1 LKILNLMKA
10 GKISMVALLII
21 VCCYFTGYTQMDQ
34 DVVTGLVSSGQEIKA
49 ICVLYPTAGNNVS
62 GTITFTSTEKG
73 VKVVVDV
80 QGLTKGKH
88 GIHIHEYGDCSAP
101 DGSSAGGHFNPV
113 GMMHGG
119 PMDITRHMGDMGNL
133 EADGAG
139 KAHLEYFDQ
148 MISMKGENSIIGKS
162 VILHKNEDDL
172 KTQPAGNAG
181 PRVACGV
188 IGLAK

>member
-1 LKILNLMKA
+1 MKT
-10 GKISMVALLII
+10 GKIEIIALLTM
-21 VCCYFTGYTQMDQ
+21 VCCYFTGYSQMDQ
-34 DVVTGLVSSGQEIKA
+34 DVVTGLVSKGQEIKA

-62 GTITFTSTEKG
+62 GTATFTSTEKG

-101 DGSSAGGHFNPV
+101 DGSSAGGHFNPA
-113 GMMHGG
+113 GMVHAG
-119 PMDITRHMGDMGNL
+119 PMDMTRHMGDMGNL
-133 EADGAG
+133 EADGSG

-148 MISMKGENSIIGKS
+148 MISFKGENSIIGKS
-162 VILHKNEDDL
+162 VILHKSEDDL
-172 KTQPAGNAG
+172 KSQPAGNAG

-188 IGLAK
+188 IGIAK